1 MKVLYNSLFKRTST
15 YAIGIMFSA
24 FFFERT
30 FDVISETIFESAN
43 KGAWILLLA
52 CVLLISPK
60 VYQAYRHPKAS
71 VTCNAVVHLRKH
83 TQRCEK

>member
-30 FDVISETIFESAN
+30 FDVLSETIFESAN
-43 KGAWILLLA
+43 KGVDSRYLFQNMPSEEYDIER
-52 CVLLISPK
+52 V
-60 VYQAYRHPKAS
+60 S
-71 VTCNAVVHLRKH
+71 VPTI
-83 TQRCEK
+83 CEVNTN